1 MCSEP
6 VRQLVSAPRM
16 AQELLVKRRR
26 GRRLEHKLKIVA
38 LAGGV
43 GGAKLAH
50 GLAQI
55 LPPEDLT
62 VIVNTGDDFEHYGL
76 YICPDL
82 DTVCYTLAGIA
93 NPETGWGRLNETWN
107 VIENASKLGGPDWFR
122 LGDLDLATHL
132 ERTRRLKEGQ
142 TLSQVTK
149 DFCKV
154 WGVGHSVLPMSDQPV
169 RTIVE
174 TEEGELAFQEYF
186 VHRRCEPRV
195 KGFRFEGA
203 DRAEPAPGARE
214 AIESADA
221 VVICPSNPWVSID
234 PILRVFFPTPSPLS
248 RRKRGWGEEKPVVAV
263 SPIIG
268 GQAVKGPAAKMYRE
282 LGIEPSALAVAN
294 HYRGLVTGF
303 VLDAVDAQLIERVR
317 VLSMQAFVTNTLMK
331 SHEDRR
337 QLASAVLDFSGV

>member
-1 MCSEP
+1 
-6 VRQLVSAPRM
+6 
-16 AQELLVKRRR
+16 
-26 GRRLEHKLKIVA
+26 LEQCKLKIVA

-82 DTVCYTLAGIA
+82 DTVCYTLGGLA
-93 NPETGWGRLNETWN
+93 NPETGWGRVNETWN
-107 VIENASKLGGPDWFR
+107 VIENAARLGGPDWFH
-122 LGDLDLATHL
+122 LGDQDLGTHL

-142 TLSQVTK
+142 ALSQVTK
-149 DFCKV
+149 DFCKA
-154 WGVGHSVLPMSDQPV
+154 WGIEQIVLPMSDQPV

-174 TEEGELAFQEYF
+174 TEAGDLAFQEYF
-186 VHRRCEPRV
+186 VHRHCEPRV
-195 KGFRFEGA
+195 SGFRFEGV
-203 DRAEPAPGARE
+203 DIAEPAPGVRE
-214 AIESADA
+214 AIQAADA

-234 PILRVFFPTPSPLS
+234 PILRVIKQV
-248 RRKRGWGEEKPVVAV
+248 KRPVIAV

-268 GQAVKGPAAKMYRE
+268 GQTVKGPAAKMFHE

-294 HYRGLVTGF
+294 HYCDLITGF
-303 VLDAVDAQLIERVR
+303 VLDKIDEQLKGDVNKNM
-317 VLSMQAFVTNTLMK
+317 STMVTDTLMK
-331 SHEDRR
+331 DIRDRSR
-337 QLASAVLDFSGV
+337 LAQEVLNFIEVGL